1 MQVKRNYILN
11 ISNKVKD
18 IDIKSRTY
26 YFFDGIC
33 NMKNFG
39 PNNNKIHEKLSKDI
53 LIYYIGYVTIKNS
66 KYVKINSVSPLY
78 LIFGKVNGYF
88 EKINGKNI

>member
-1 MQVKRNYILN
+1 MQIKRNYILK

-26 YFFDGIC
+26 YLFDGIS
-33 NMKNFG
+33 NMKSFG
-39 PNNNKIHEKLSKDI
+39 PNNNKIHEKLYKDI
-53 LIYYIGYVTIKNS
+53 LIYYIGYVKIKNL